1 MKTPL
6 SSSWANWRER
16 REGRGARL
24 TRRAR
29 EEYLV
34 YFDRSATMSDAK
46 RQFSRWGGDPA
57 GMHRH
62 SNAARVCSRAAQ
74 RAALAALFICAF
86 AVPAAAT
93 AGESPPPAAV
103 TSAELESEI
112 RSELDSLKER
122 IEDLEMLLATLVTTR
137 GAEAAARTGETSL
150 VLAAANGGT
159 SAAPDLPVPAA
170 AAQDSDSGMPE
181 GVASTGG
188 QPLSITGLLD
198 TYYTHN
204 ANDPQDG
211 NNTLYY
217 TNPNAR
223 GFGLNQLKL
232 EIETAGDGPFGFRSD
247 LWFGSGAR
255 LFRDGLEPGPLADV
269 LYLQQAFGYYRFGN
283 GAQLDVGLFGT
294 IAGLEVAESHLN
306 WNYTRGILWAWN
318 EPFSHLGARL
328 GVPLSETFTGTLLLV
343 NGFDNAWDQNTGKSY
358 GLQGSLAPSDQF
370 NTTLTWINGPEN
382 AGTNDGWVR
391 DLSWNAYVGL
401 TDRVEAMVNMDYISA
416 TDEMGASATSWGLG
430 GYLRF
435 HVNDRV
441 RIAERYE
448 FMNDREARS
457 TGLEQMLMENTLTLE
472 FQPVVDDP
480 RFLTRFEYRRDWSDA
495 DFFSCSGCGEGLS
508 KSQDTF
514 TIGMSWVF
522 GPR

>member
-1 MKTPL
+1 MKI
-6 SSSWANWRER
+6 
-16 REGRGARL
+16 RL
-24 TRRAR
+24 
-29 EEYLV
+29 V
-34 YFDRSATMSDAK
+34 
-46 RQFSRWGGDPA
+46 
-57 GMHRH
+57 
-62 SNAARVCSRAAQ
+62 
-74 RAALAALFICAF
+74 RAALAALFIGAL
-86 AVPAAAT
+86 AVPAAVA
-93 AGESPPPAAV
+93 ASESPPRAAV
-103 TSAELESEI
+103 TSAELDTEI
-112 RSELDSLKER
+112 RSELDSLRER

-137 GAEAAARTGETSL
+137 EAEGAFRTPETKEASL
-150 VLAAANGGT
+150 VLAAADGG
-159 SAAPDLPVPAA
+159 AA
-170 AAQDSDSGMPE
+170 AAPEAPGPSTAAQDPDPGMPE

-188 QPLSITGLLD
+188 QPLSITGLVD

-269 LYLQQAFGYYRFGN
+269 LYLQQAFGYYQFGN

-328 GVPLSETFTGTLLLV
+328 GVPISETFTGTLLLV
-343 NGFDNAWDQNTGKSY
+343 NGLDNAWDQNTGKSY

-382 AGTNDGWVR
+382 AGTNDGWLR

-416 TDEMGASATSWGLG
+416 TDEMGTSATSYGLG

-508 KSQDTF
+508 KSQNTF

>member
-1 MKTPL
+1 MKTMRL
-6 SSSWANWRER
+6 STA
-16 REGRGARL
+16 A
-24 TRRAR
+24 
-29 EEYLV
+29 
-34 YFDRSATMSDAK
+34 SALALCGLFVASAA
-46 RQFSRWGGDPA
+46 PA
-57 GMHRH
+57 GD
-62 SNAARVCSRAAQ
+62 SRP
-74 RAALAALFICAF
+74 IEK
-86 AVPAAAT
+86 AAAN
-93 AGESPPPAAV
+93 P
-103 TSAELESEI
+103 SAETAPPTPAVSVAAIEAEI
-112 RSELDSLKER
+112 RGELASLRER
-122 IEDLEMLLATLVTTR
+122 IEDLEALLGT
-137 GAEAAARTGETSL
+137 
-150 VLAAANGGT
+150 LAAAGRIEVAAGRT
-159 SAAPDLPVPAA
+159 EVAAGRTEAASPSAAPLLAA
-170 AAQDSDSGMPE
+170 AANAGTTAPAAEAERPPTVAQDPETGMLD
-181 GVASTGG
+181 GLLSTGG
-188 QPLSITGLLD
+188 QPLSITGLVD

-204 ANDPQDG
+204 TNAPEDG

-232 EIETAGDGPFGFRSD
+232 EIETTDDGPFGFRSD
-247 LWFGSGAR
+247 IWFGSGAR

-269 LYLQQAFGYYRFGN
+269 LYLQQAYGYYRTSG

-328 GVPLSETFTGTLLLV
+328 GIPLTDTLTGTLLLV
-343 NGFDNAWDQNTGKSY
+343 NGFDNAWDQNSGKSY
-358 GLQGSLAPSDQF
+358 GLQGSLAPTDQF

-382 AGTNDGWVR
+382 AGTNDGWLR
-391 DLSWNAYVGL
+391 DLSWNAYLGL
-401 TDRVEAMVNMDYISA
+401 SDRFEAMVNMDYISA
-416 TDEMGASATSWGLG
+416 TDPEGTSATSWGLG

-435 HVNDRV
+435 HLNDQV

-472 FQPVVDDP
+472 FQPVADDA
-480 RFLTRFEYRRDWSDA
+480 RFLTRLEYRRDWSDA
-495 DFFSCSGCGEGLS
+495 PFFSCSGCGDGLS
-508 KSQDTF
+508 MSQNTF

>member
-1 MKTPL
+1 MNT
-6 SSSWANWRER
+6 
-16 REGRGARL
+16 RL
-24 TRRAR
+24 ACAA
-29 EEYLV
+29 
-34 YFDRSATMSDAK
+34 SAVLLTCVI
-46 RQFSRWGGDPA
+46 
-57 GMHRH
+57 
-62 SNAARVCSRAAQ
+62 AA
-74 RAALAALFICAF
+74 
-86 AVPAAAT
+86 
-93 AGESPPPAAV
+93 PAAV
-103 TSAELESEI
+103 AKEEPPAPSAVTIVELEAEI
-112 RSELDSLKER
+112 RGELASLRER
-122 IEDLEMLLATLVTTR
+122 IEDLEVLLATLVAS
-137 GAEAAARTGETSL
+137 GDVEDAAREAEPSL
-150 VLAAANGGT
+150 VASAADSGT
-159 SAAPDLPVPAA
+159 SAGAGRPAGVA
-170 AAQDSDSGMPE
+170 VQEESAMPE

-188 QPLSITGLLD
+188 QPLSITGLVD

-204 ANDPQDG
+204 ANAPEDG

-269 LYLQQAFGYYRFGN
+269 LYLQQAFGYYQFGN

-328 GVPLSETFTGTLLLV
+328 GVPLTETFTGTLLLV
-343 NGFDNAWDQNTGKSY
+343 NGFDNAWDQNSGKSY
-358 GLQGSLAPSDQF
+358 GFQGSLAPNDQF

-382 AGTNDGWVR
+382 TGTNDGWLR
-391 DLSWNAYVGL
+391 HLSWNAYAGL
-401 TDRVEAMVNMDYISA
+401 GDRLEAMVNMDYISA
-416 TDEMGASATSWGLG
+416 TDEMGTSATSWGLG

-435 HVNDRV
+435 HVNDQV

-457 TGLEQMLMENTLTLE
+457 TGLEQMLMENTITLE
-472 FQPVVDDP
+472 FQPVVNDA
-480 RFLTRFEYRRDWSDA
+480 RFLTRLEFRRDWSDA

-508 KSQDTF
+508 KSQNTF

>member
-1 MKTPL
+1 MKI
-6 SSSWANWRER
+6 
-16 REGRGARL
+16 RL
-24 TRRAR
+24 
-29 EEYLV
+29 V
-34 YFDRSATMSDAK
+34 
-46 RQFSRWGGDPA
+46 
-57 GMHRH
+57 
-62 SNAARVCSRAAQ
+62 
-74 RAALAALFICAF
+74 RAALAALFIGAL
-86 AVPAAAT
+86 AVPAAVA
-93 AGESPPPAAV
+93 AGEPPPRAAV
-103 TSAELESEI
+103 TSAELETEI
-112 RSELDSLKER
+112 RSELDSLRER

-137 GAEAAARTGETSL
+137 ETEGASRTPETTEASL
-150 VLAAANGGT
+150 VLAAADGG
-159 SAAPDLPVPAA
+159 AA
-170 AAQDSDSGMPE
+170 ATPEAPGPSTPAQDADSGMPE

-188 QPLSITGLLD
+188 QPLSITGLVD

-269 LYLQQAFGYYRFGN
+269 LYLQQAFGYYQFGS

-328 GVPLSETFTGTLLLV
+328 GVPISETFTGTLLLV

-382 AGTNDGWVR
+382 AGTNDGWLR

-416 TDEMGASATSWGLG
+416 TDEVGTSATSYGLG

-495 DFFSCSGCGEGLS
+495 DFFSCSGCGEGVS
-508 KSQDTF
+508 KSQSTF

>member
-1 MKTPL
+1 MKTRLGVALL
-6 SSSWANWRER
+6 S
-16 REGRGARL
+16 GACAL
-24 TRRAR
+24 
-29 EEYLV
+29 
-34 YFDRSATMSDAK
+34 S
-46 RQFSRWGGDPA
+46 
-57 GMHRH
+57 
-62 SNAARVCSRAAQ
+62 
-74 RAALAALFICAF
+74 AALAA
-86 AVPAAAT
+86 
-93 AGESPPPAAV
+93 GESPARGSV
-103 TSAELESEI
+103 SSNELENEI
-112 RSELDSLKER
+112 RSELDSLRER

-137 GAEAAARTGETSL
+137 EAEMATTGVEPGGTSL
-150 VLAAANGGT
+150 VAAASDGGASATPEIAVPST
-159 SAAPDLPVPAA
+159 ST
-170 AAQDSDSGMPE
+170 QQSDAGMPE

-188 QPLSITGLLD
+188 QPLSITGLVD

-204 ANDPQDG
+204 TNDPADG

-247 LWFGSGAR
+247 IWFGSGAR

-269 LYLQQAFGYYRFGN
+269 LYLQQAFGYYQFGN

-328 GVPLSETFTGTLLLV
+328 GVPLTDTFTGTLLLV
-343 NGFDNAWDQNTGKSY
+343 NGLDNAWDQNTGKSY
-358 GLQGSLAPSDQF
+358 GVQGSLAPNDQF

-382 AGTNDGWVR
+382 AGTNDGWLR
-391 DLSWNAYVGL
+391 DLSWNAYAGL
-401 TDRVEAMVNMDYISA
+401 SDRVEAMVNMDYISA
-416 TDEMGASATSWGLG
+416 TDEMGTSATSWGLG

-457 TGLEQMLMENTLTLE
+457 TGVEQVLMENTITLE
-472 FQPVVDDP
+472 FQPVVDDA
-480 RFLTRFEYRRDWSDA
+480 RFLTRLEYRRDWSDA
-495 DFFSCSGCGEGLS
+495 PFFSCSGCGEGLS
-508 KSQDTF
+508 MSQNTF

-522 GPR
+522 GPK

>member
-1 MKTPL
+1 MK
-6 SSSWANWRER
+6 R
-16 REGRGARL
+16 RILG
-24 TRRAR
+24 
-29 EEYLV
+29 
-34 YFDRSATMSDAK
+34 
-46 RQFSRWGGDPA
+46 
-57 GMHRH
+57 
-62 SNAARVCSRAAQ
+62 
-74 RAALAALFICAF
+74 AALAALSIGTF
-86 AVPAAAT
+86 AVPAALA
-93 AGESPPPAAV
+93 ASESPPRAAV
-103 TSAELESEI
+103 TSGELETEI
-112 RSELDSLKER
+112 RSELDSLRER

-137 GAEAAARTGETSL
+137 EAEIASGTPETREASL
-150 VLAAANGGT
+150 VLAAADGG
-159 SAAPDLPVPAA
+159 AA
-170 AAQDSDSGMPE
+170 AAPEAPGPSTPAQDADPGMPE

-188 QPLSITGLLD
+188 QPLSITGLVD

-269 LYLQQAFGYYRFGN
+269 LYLQQAFGYYQFGN

-382 AGTNDGWVR
+382 AGTNDGWLR

-416 TDEMGASATSWGLG
+416 TDEVGTSATSYGLG

-457 TGLEQMLMENTLTLE
+457 TGREQMLMENTLTLE

-508 KSQDTF
+508 KSQNTF

>member
-1 MKTPL
+1 MKIRLAVALL
-6 SSSWANWRER
+6 S
-16 REGRGARL
+16 G
-24 TRRAR
+24 TF
-29 EEYLV
+29 V
-34 YFDRSATMSDAK
+34 F
-46 RQFSRWGGDPA
+46 P
-57 GMHRH
+57 
-62 SNAARVCSRAAQ
+62 
-74 RAALAALFICAF
+74 AALAA
-86 AVPAAAT
+86 
-93 AGESPPPAAV
+93 GESPARGRV
-103 TSAELESEI
+103 SSNELEAEI
-112 RSELDSLKER
+112 RNELDSLRER
-122 IEDLEMLLATLVTTR
+122 IEDLEMLLATLITTR
-137 GAEAAARTGETSL
+137 EAE
-150 VLAAANGGT
+150 
-159 SAAPDLPVPAA
+159 SAATGVEPGENRPEENTLVAA
-170 AAQDSDSGMPE
+170 AAAGGASAIPELAASPTSIQESEGGMPE

-188 QPLSITGLLD
+188 QPLSITGLVD

-204 ANDPQDG
+204 TNDPEDG

-232 EIETAGDGPFGFRSD
+232 EIETTGDGPFGFRSD
-247 LWFGSGAR
+247 IWFGSGAR
-255 LFRDGLEPGPLADV
+255 LFRDGLEPGPLADL
-269 LYLQQAFGYYRFGN
+269 LYVQQAYGYYRFGN
-283 GAQLDVGLFGT
+283 GAQFDMGAFGT

-318 EPFSHLGARL
+318 EPFSHVGARL
-328 GVPLSETFTGTLLLV
+328 GVPLTDTFTGTLMLV

-358 GLQGSLAPSDQF
+358 GVQGSLAPSDQF

-382 AGTNDGWVR
+382 AGTNDGWLR

-480 RFLTRFEYRRDWSDA
+480 RFLTRLEYRRDWSDA
-495 DFFSCSGCGEGLS
+495 DFFSCSGCGGGLS
-508 KSQDTF
+508 KSQNTF

>member
-1 MKTPL
+1 MK
-6 SSSWANWRER
+6 S
-16 REGRGARL
+16 RL
-24 TRRAR
+24 GLAL
-29 EEYLV
+29 LV
-34 YFDRSATMSDAK
+34 
-46 RQFSRWGGDPA
+46 
-57 GMHRH
+57 
-62 SNAARVCSRAAQ
+62 N
-74 RAALAALFICAF
+74 ALAL
-86 AVPAAAT
+86 PAAGVA
-93 AGESPPPAAV
+93 AESPVRAPV
-103 TSAELESEI
+103 SSTELEAEI
-112 RSELDSLKER
+112 RSELDSLRER

-137 GAEAAARTGETSL
+137 AAEDAGPEELVEGSL
-150 VLAAANGGT
+150 LAAATDGGT
-159 SAAPDLPVPAA
+159 AAPELSVPETF
-170 AAQDSDSGMPE
+170 AQDSDGGMPE

-188 QPLSITGLLD
+188 QPLSITGLVD

-204 ANDPQDG
+204 TNAPEDG

-247 LWFGSGAR
+247 IWFGSGAR

-269 LYLQQAFGYYRFGN
+269 LYLQQAYGYYQFGT

-328 GVPLSETFTGTLLLV
+328 GVPLTDTFTGTLLLV
-343 NGFDNAWDQNTGKSY
+343 NGFDNAWDQNSGKSY
-358 GLQGSLAPSDQF
+358 GLQGSLAPTDQF

-382 AGTNDGWVR
+382 AGTNDGWLR

-401 TDRVEAMVNMDYISA
+401 SDRMEAMVNMDYISA
-416 TDEMGASATSWGLG
+416 TDEMGASATSWGVG

-480 RFLTRFEYRRDWSDA
+480 RFLTRLEYRRDWSDA

-508 KSQDTF
+508 KSQNTF

>member
-1 MKTPL
+1 MKTQL
-6 SSSWANWRER
+6 
-16 REGRGARL
+16 
-24 TRRAR
+24 
-29 EEYLV
+29 
-34 YFDRSATMSDAK
+34 
-46 RQFSRWGGDPA
+46 A
-57 GMHRH
+57 G
-62 SNAARVCSRAAQ
+62 
-74 RAALAALFICAF
+74 AALAALLATGLAAPIE
-86 AVPAAAT
+86 AV
-93 AGESPPPAAV
+93 AGESSPPRAPTTV
-103 TSAELESEI
+103 ELETEI
-112 RSELDSLKER
+112 RDELASLRER
-122 IEDLEMLLATLVTTR
+122 IEDLEVLLATLVVSR
-137 GAEAAARTGETSL
+137 NAEDSAHGASPGMA
-150 VLAAANGGT
+150 LAAADGG
-159 SAAPDLPVPAA
+159 AVADLPAA
-170 AAQDSDSGMPE
+170 AAVQDGESAMPE
-181 GVASTGG
+181 GLASTGG
-188 QPLSITGLLD
+188 QPLSITGLVD

-204 ANDPQDG
+204 ANDPEDG

-269 LYLQQAFGYYRFGN
+269 LYLQQAFGYYQFGN

-294 IAGLEVAESHLN
+294 IAGLELAESHLN

-328 GVPLSETFTGTLLLV
+328 GVPLTETFTGTLLLV
-343 NGFDNAWDQNTGKSY
+343 NGFDNAWDQNSGKSY
-358 GLQGSLAPSDQF
+358 GLQGSLAPNDQF

-382 AGTNDGWVR
+382 AGTNDGWLR
-391 DLSWNAYVGL
+391 DLSWNAYAGL
-401 TDRVEAMVNMDYISA
+401 GDRLEAMVNMDYISA
-416 TDEMGASATSWGLG
+416 TDEMGTSAMSWGLG

-435 HVNDRV
+435 HVNDQV
-441 RIAERYE
+441 RLAERYE

-457 TGLEQMLMENTLTLE
+457 TGLEQMLMENTITLE
-472 FQPVVDDP
+472 FQPVADDA
-480 RFLTRFEYRRDWSDA
+480 RFLTRLEFRRDWSDA

-508 KSQDTF
+508 KSQNTF

>member
-1 MKTPL
+1 MKT
-6 SSSWANWRER
+6 RF
-16 REGRGARL
+16 
-24 TRRAR
+24 T
-29 EEYLV
+29 
-34 YFDRSATMSDAK
+34 
-46 RQFSRWGGDPA
+46 
-57 GMHRH
+57 
-62 SNAARVCSRAAQ
+62 AAMRVVLLGCG
-74 RAALAALFICAF
+74 LAAPT
-86 AVPAAAT
+86 AVAATESSPPAAAAT
-93 AGESPPPAAV
+93 A
-103 TSAELESEI
+103 ELEAEI
-112 RSELDSLKER
+112 RNELDSLRER
-122 IEDLEMLLATLVTTR
+122 IEDLEVLLATLVASR
-137 GAEAAARTGETSL
+137 GVETPPVEANPGLA
-150 VLAAANGGT
+150 LAAADAGAGAG
-159 SAAPDLPVPAA
+159 SDLFVPAT
-170 AAQDSDSGMPE
+170 QDAGPAMPE

-188 QPLSITGLLD
+188 QPLAITGLVD
-198 TYYTHN
+198 TYFTHN
-204 ANDPQDG
+204 ANDPADG

-232 EIETAGDGPFGFRSD
+232 EIETTGDGPFGFRSD
-247 LWFGSGAR
+247 IWFGSGAR
-255 LFRDGLEPGPLADV
+255 LFRDGLEPGPLADL
-269 LYLQQAFGYYRFGN
+269 LYVQQAYGYYRFGN
-283 GAQLDVGLFGT
+283 GAQFDMGAFGT

-318 EPFSHLGARL
+318 EPFSHVGARL
-328 GVPLSETFTGTLLLV
+328 GVPLTDTFTGTLMLV

-358 GLQGSLAPSDQF
+358 GVQGSLAPSDQF

-382 AGTNDGWVR
+382 AGTNDGWLR

-416 TDEMGASATSWGLG
+416 TDEMGTSATSWGLG

-457 TGLEQMLMENTLTLE
+457 TGVEQMLMENTVTLE
-472 FQPVVDDP
+472 FQPVVDDA
-480 RFLTRFEYRRDWSDA
+480 RFLARLEYRRDWSDA

-508 KSQDTF
+508 KSQNTF

-522 GPR
+522 GPK

>member
-1 MKTPL
+1 MKI
-6 SSSWANWRER
+6 
-16 REGRGARL
+16 RL
-24 TRRAR
+24 
-29 EEYLV
+29 V
-34 YFDRSATMSDAK
+34 
-46 RQFSRWGGDPA
+46 
-57 GMHRH
+57 
-62 SNAARVCSRAAQ
+62 
-74 RAALAALFICAF
+74 RAALAALFIGAL
-86 AVPAAAT
+86 AVPAAGT
-93 AGESPPPAAV
+93 ASEPPPRAAV
-103 TSAELESEI
+103 ISAELETEI
-112 RSELDSLKER
+112 RSELDSLRER

-137 GAEAAARTGETSL
+137 EAEGAAGTPETTEASL
-150 VLAAANGGT
+150 VLAATDGG
-159 SAAPDLPVPAA
+159 AA
-170 AAQDSDSGMPE
+170 ATPEAPAPSTPAQDADSGMPE

-188 QPLSITGLLD
+188 QPLSITGLVD

-269 LYLQQAFGYYRFGN
+269 LYLQQAFGYYQFGS

-328 GVPLSETFTGTLLLV
+328 GVPISETFTGTLLLV

-382 AGTNDGWVR
+382 AGTNDGWLR

-416 TDEMGASATSWGLG
+416 TDEMGTSATSYGLG

-508 KSQDTF
+508 KSQNTF